1 MEELIVKNISKKFKD
16 LQIFNDL
23 NLNVQKGT
31 ITGIIGSNGSG
42 KSVLFKLISGLIQI
56 DSGEILLDNKILS
69 KDFDYLPNTG
79 IFIDSPGFIPYIS
92 GFENLKLLGQINNT
106 ITEKDI
112 INFMKLL
119 NLDPFSKTKVKNYS
133 FGMKQKL
140 GLIQAIMENQ
150 DLILLD
156 EIFNGLDFQSQNRF
170 VGLNMT
176 LV

>member
-1 MEELIVKNISKKFKD
+1 M
-16 LQIFNDL
+16 
-23 NLNVQKGT
+23 
-31 ITGIIGSNGSG
+31 
-42 KSVLFKLISGLIQI
+42 
-56 DSGEILLDNKILS
+56 
-69 KDFDYLPNTG
+69 PNTG

-140 GLIQAIMENQ
+140 GLIQDIMENQ

-156 EIFNGLDFQSQNRF
+156 EIFNGLDFQSQKE
-170 VGLNMT
+170 VKAILLNLKEESKSIIIT
-176 LV
+176 SHQHQHIEDICDTVYIIDNYELKLLDSVAYERYFS